1 MMVLKIGLYIIE
13 KLFLK
18 NDSFEI
24 LDDVRGQNNHDFEYF
39 IHFSP
44 NIECELKDK
53 CLIIKDLM
61 EINFNLVKA
70 VKIELLNS
78 ELYEGAWRSIAYN
91 QKDPI
96 KVFRI
101 RGT

>member
-1 MMVLKIGLYIIE
+1 MGVVHSRE
-13 KLFLK
+13 VVFK

-61 EINFNLVKA
+61 EIKFKL
-70 VKIELLNS
+70 
-78 ELYEGAWRSIAYN
+78 
-91 QKDPI
+91 
-96 KVFRI
+96 
-101 RGT
+101 